1 MERDAIIVESCT
13 KDCVNRSCREE
24 GDWKPNVGRHDPL
37 DKKNSPT
44 KLVVHRFKIVSH
56 VIWPIGNSFTINTQ
70 FITHLVNQT
79 SLFHILIPLSLCL
92 YLYFFIHFL
101 VWLKNQNSCTKHSI
115 GEVRK
120 PTTEEQSSHHTV
132 SLESKLRRPN
142 PHI

>member
-1 MERDAIIVESCT
+1 MRSLWSRAPKIVSTDHAVKKET
-13 KDCVNRSCREE
+13 GNRMWGATIPWTR
-24 GDWKPNVGRHDPL
+24 
-37 DKKNSPT
+37 KNSPT

-56 VIWPIGNSFTINTQ
+56 VVWPIGNSFTINTQ

-132 SLESKLRRPN
+132 SLESKR
-142 PHI
+142 IKIKKT